1 MPYTTSDKQ
10 RDAASGPAKLAP
22 FPKKATF
29 CAEEDVST
37 STVERLAEKGLIR
50 VIKTGRNARV
60 DRQSWYDYLNSQDA
74 VTYRTNGRQQPD
86 AALIST
92 P

>member
-1 MPYTTSDKQ
+1 MPNTTSDKQ
-10 RDAASGPAKLAP
+10 RDAASGPAKAP

-60 DRQSWYDYLNSQDA
+60 DRQSWYDYLNRQDA
-74 VTYRTNGRQQPD
+74 VAYRVHGRQQPE
-86 AALIST
+86 AA
-92 P
+92 